1 MAMNF
6 ELLKKQIKAE
16 GKLTRDELFWL
27 IDQMEGF
34 ETQMK
39 KMEEN
44 LDDRLHKLE
53 MEKSDHIPCGI

>member
-1 MAMNF
+1 MAMTF
-6 ELLKKQIKAE
+6 ELLKSKIETE

-27 IDQMEGF
+27 IDQMEVF
-34 ETQMK
+34 EKQMN

-44 LDDRLHKLE
+44 LDGRIHALE